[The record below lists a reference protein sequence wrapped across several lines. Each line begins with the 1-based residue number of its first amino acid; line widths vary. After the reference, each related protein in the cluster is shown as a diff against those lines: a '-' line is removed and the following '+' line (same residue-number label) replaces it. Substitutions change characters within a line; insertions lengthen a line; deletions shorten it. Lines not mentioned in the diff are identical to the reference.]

1 MVDGAELQ
9 QRALDTHQRLL
20 RRDPAASLDAADLL
34 LDPLVKRLR
43 TKWPGVTYL
52 DACYDAAVEVIVTY
66 LEAPDRYDPARSA
79 LLTWLS
85 MQAHGDLLNDYASP
99 QKAFERDWLVESA
112 LSREPD
118 ADASKLGDQ
127 APWFD
132 SAPSLDA
139 AAVLPTVRDAFP
151 SEQDRR
157 LIWLMCVEGLHSSD
171 DAAAVLGLM
180 DLPPDERTTA
190 VRRHKDRVMRRLR
203 RLGLDKRDE

>member
-118 ADASKLGDQ
+118 ADASKLVHHAQ
-127 APWFD
+127 ALGASD
-132 SAPSLDA
+132 LAAPRKIVKVA
-139 AAVLPTVRDAFP
+139 EIP
-151 SEQDRR
+151 
-157 LIWLMCVEGLHSSD
+157 
-171 DAAAVLGLM
+171 VLGTGKTDYVALT
-180 DLPPDERTTA
+180 RTVEA
-190 VRRHKDRVMRRLR
+190 EAKAA
-203 RLGLDKRDE
+203 